1 MLHRIDMAAPGEIE
15 VDAPMITAYYRL
27 RKKVERLS
35 AMLFY
40 PDLQLHF
47 RDRRHPARDES
58 DDVA

>member
-1 MLHRIDMAAPGEIE
+1 MAAPGEIE